1 MSTYFNLSWRAK
13 TARGH
18 MMPRR
23 ACIFPTFIVKFC
35 SGVAMASKKTQCVI
49 D

>member
-23 ACIFPTFIVKFC
+23 ACIFPTFIVK
-35 SGVAMASKKTQCVI
+35 SVAALPWQAKRRNV
-49 D
+49 